1 MADGEREGGGWMS
14 AWRGVERKVNKLLV
28 SLDSPVETQGRAGEV
43 DEKEEEKGR
52 GGGRGVGGAFSSS
65 LLRPVGL
72 PGYQTVW
79 SWWWDAG
86 VRS

>member
-1 MADGEREGGGWMS
+1 MEWM
-14 AWRGVERKVNKLLV
+14 ERKVNKLLV
-28 SLDSPVETQGRAGEV
+28 SLDSPVETQGVGV
-43 DEKEEEKGR
+43 LGGGGEEEEQR
-52 GGGRGVGGAFSSS
+52 GGGGAVGGAFSSS